1 MCVTAISVSRQL
13 FEYSNAIQSYTG
25 AFPVMLYSKLS
36 GAWQEEKRGWCGDSL
51 ATHRTYAAF
60 FDMRAAW
67 IKWTED
73 QAYTSSV
80 LQPIG
85 TLTPTVPCIFGTGI
99 CADDPRGQS
108 KMASILT
115 GVAWGSILP
124 QLSAFTAELSEDQRY
139 AAKMA
144 SAAGRYVALLQAYAN
159 NGSDAFP
166 ELLNV
171 TSVVD
176 DWRVNQQGWPASVY
190 GDWCPVN
197 TPRGA
202 CTSESTLLNS
212 VYFILD
218 IESAL
223 SLLRTGRVPSGS
235 RSSPSEAVLTSWL
248 KQAQTSFS
256 EAFLKHLAVPPL
268 SPSLD
273 SVTGLTFRDL
283 FPPNITHH
291 GNPNSPPSAQV
302 EAAAGMAAMDE
313 ALRQDDVT
321 RAALGHMLAGLVMN
335 VSTTTSALQVGGVI
349 DMAQLGRSLVSY
361 GRPDA
366 AFALLS
372 TNGTSSLYHMA
383 ASTGACFIQ
392 YWRNSQRRKL

>member
-1 MCVTAISVSRQL
+1 MT
-13 FEYSNAIQSYTG
+13 
-25 AFPVMLYSKLS
+25 
-36 GAWQEEKRGWCGDSL
+36 
-51 ATHRTYAAF
+51 
-60 FDMRAAW
+60 
-67 IKWTED
+67 
-73 QAYTSSV
+73 
-80 LQPIG
+80 
-85 TLTPTVPCIFGTGI
+85 
-99 CADDPRGQS
+99 
-108 KMASILT
+108 SILT

-124 QLSAFTAELSEDQRY
+124 QLSAFTAALSEDQRY

-144 SAAGRYVALLQAYAN
+144 SAAGRYVALLQTYAN

-171 TSVVD
+171 TSVAD
-176 DWRVNQQGWPASVY
+176 HWRVDQQGWPASVY

-223 SLLRTGRVPSGS
+223 SLLRAGRVPSGS

-248 KQAQTSFS
+248 KQARKSFS
-256 EAFLKHLAVPPL
+256 EAFLKHLVIPPIP
-268 SPSLD
+268 PSLE
-273 SVTGLTFRDL
+273 SVAGVTFRDL

-335 VSTTTSALQVGGVI
+335 VSTNTQALQVGGVI

-366 AFALLS
+366 LFALLS

-383 ASTGACFIQ
+383 SRTGVYFVQ
-392 YWRNSQRRKL
+392 YLGKHPEAKL